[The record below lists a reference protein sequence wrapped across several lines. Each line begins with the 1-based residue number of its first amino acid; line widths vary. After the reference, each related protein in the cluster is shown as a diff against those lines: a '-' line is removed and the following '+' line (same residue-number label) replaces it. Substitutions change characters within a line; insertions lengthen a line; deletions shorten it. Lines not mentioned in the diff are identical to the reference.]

1 MNQRYVNCKTL
12 YNILLNYNCIWLSI
26 LGYCANLI
34 KIQSF
39 LPQQFPISISSSKTS
54 LASGGIEKSASN
66 STISNT
72 IKSKATSLADC
83 NLNSTFTTSQY
94 KDDEVTASEE
104 NEDETISVSNSP
116 TTKLSD
122 NQGHLARGKIFLSK
136 LHITTLI
143 CIRYAMYIFL
153 F

>member
-1 MNQRYVNCKTL
+1 MSQKYVKFKAS

-26 LGYCANLI
+26 LGYWVNLI

-83 NLNSTFTTSQY
+83 NLNSTCTTSEYQ
-94 KDDEVTASEE
+94 DDEVSASEV
-104 NEDETISVSNSP
+104 NEVETISVSNSP

-122 NQGHLARGKIFLSK
+122 NQGHLARGKFSYQSPK
-136 LHITTLI
+136 LTEI